1 MDQQSAAEALR
12 QFEAAWEETRTA
24 FLAAQDDFADKL
36 AGARQA
42 LRSCAGNIE
51 KHKSNFEQL
60 TDHNRTRLDELR
72 GLVAAG
78 GDATGLQE
86 RIAALEAELA
96 EKAAAA
102 EAATAATQAEVTRAN
117 TAEQRVRELEAE
129 MVSARELAAEK
140 GRALE
145 GVEKELAGVKKELEA
160 AQSADATSGAVV
172 QKLEASELALRGEL
186 ATVQG
191 ELELARGRTEELH
204 KSLAAVEAE
213 LGALKTDKDGA
224 RTELEAALAARMDL
238 QAEVDRL
245 QAVIA
250 QVDSKEKA
258 HEDAV
263 ADLRSELHTERK
275 RAEMAEQTLK
285 DEMAKGTK
293 ASLAAQL
300 AEAIREAEEAKDEL
314 RSLKLSGGAG
324 VGGGLAAGATPP
336 APSNQRPV
344 SEELEAIARVLTRG
358 KSPKRA
364 IGELLVE
371 ADILTKEQVSQAVDE
386 QRKRPQTHLGAI
398 FIEHEWC
405 SEEAVAQALAFQCGS
420 EYKTLDAGA
429 VDAVA
434 AGLINERLANQHV
447 CIPLTATEDAVTLAI
462 ANPMDLVAI
471 EDIERATGRKVDLV
485 VSTATQIKAAISRQ
499 TWES

>member
-36 AGARQA
+36 ASARQT
-42 LRSCAGNIE
+42 LRSCAGNVE
-51 KHKSNFEQL
+51 KHKANLEQL
-60 TDHNRTRLDELR
+60 TDHNRSRLDELR
-72 GLVAAG
+72 GLIAAG
-78 GDATGLQE
+78 GDTAGLQE
-86 RIAALEAELA
+86 RITALEAELA
-96 EKAAAA
+96 EKTGVA
-102 EAATAATQAEVTRAN
+102 EAATTAKQEEEKRASA
-117 TAEQRVRELEAE
+117 AEQRVRELEAE
-129 MVSARELAAEK
+129 LVSARELAAEK
-140 GRALE
+140 GRVLE
-145 GVEKELAGVKKELEA
+145 GVEKELAAAKKELET
-160 AQSADATSGAVV
+160 ADATSGAKV
-172 QKLEASELALRGEL
+172 QTLEASELALRGEL

-204 KSLAAVEAE
+204 RSLAAVEAE
-213 LGALKTDKDGA
+213 LAALKADKDGA

-250 QVDSKEKA
+250 QSDSKEKA
-258 HEDAV
+258 HEDAM
-263 ADLRSELHTERK
+263 ADLRAELHSERK
-275 RAEMAEQTLK
+275 RADLAEHTLK

-314 RSLKLSGGAG
+314 RTLKLST
-324 VGGGLAAGATPP
+324 GLSPSASVAPGAT
-336 APSNQRPV
+336 APSNRRAV
-344 SEELEAIARVLTRG
+344 DDELAAIAAVLARG
-358 KSPKRA
+358 KSVKRA

-405 SEEAVAQALAFQCGS
+405 SEEAVAQALAFQCGA
-420 EYKTLDAGA
+420 EYKALDADA
-429 VDAVA
+429 VDAAAVA
-434 AGLINERLANQHV
+434 LINERLANQHV
-447 CIPLTATEDAVTLAI
+447 CIPLSASEDTVTLAI

-485 VSTATQIKAAISRQ
+485 VSTATQIKAAIGRQ
-499 TWES
+499 TWEA